1 MFRACSAYWDI
12 FYLPGDK
19 FSISG
24 ATQHS
29 VSVEPGTESINTR
42 PYWLPET
49 QKFEVDKQAKKLLQE
64 GIIEKSKEFN
74 LE

>member
-1 MFRACSAYWDI
+1 MFPAFSAYWDI
-12 FYLPGDK
+12 FCLPGDK
-19 FSISG
+19 LSSTG

-29 VSVEPGTESINTR
+29 ISVEPGAESMNTR